1 MQVAY
6 EKYLTLFHL
15 WLLYSCRSVTTSLK
29 HINKIIEQMTP
40 FAASSKDITR
50 KIESVKRQKENKVEK
65 LASLLIT

>member
-1 MQVAY
+1 
-6 EKYLTLFHL
+6 
-15 WLLYSCRSVTTSLK
+15 
-29 HINKIIEQMTP
+29 MTP